1 MQPSQ
6 AAQRLGLSPGR
17 SASRRRGGAEAMRR
31 KRCGLVRTQKWHGA
45 DQGQRQDGNRR
56 CTSGQTEH
64 AIEMRGKG
72 RIRRPRVLHRHTA
85 RGAAHQR
92 VLHRLDPG
100 RSHRHAQRHAPP
112 QQYPTRQGG
121 GFAQSMQSHRT
132 IMAVRGLGNTH
143 AGVPIDST
151 MFQHPAAT
159 SAFPHA

>member
-45 DQGQRQDGNRR
+45 YQGQRQDGNRR

-112 QQYPTRQGG
+112 QQYTTRQGG
-121 GFAQSMQSHRT
+121 GFAQGMQGHGL
-132 IMAVRGLGNTH
+132 IMAARSLGTARENTPSDGTAWQH
-143 AGVPIDST
+143 A
-151 MFQHPAAT
+151 AAT
-159 SAFPHA
+159 CEDAGA